1 MLGRFWIRSLVVGA
15 GVLFAAQA
23 IVACNNVL
31 GIEPAE
37 LTDTSQEQLCQWSP
51 PKPGVECTGCD
62 EACVNNRCKLDACLI
77 DPDCR
82 YALFNFRG
90 CVGTA
95 CTDAKG
101 ECACILASN
110 KQAAEVAQCLKGCAV
125 GGGDC
130 NLSAANTLCQGYCS
144 CMQQQ
149 CPTNEPNGG
158 VEGGCLEAC
167 MAGLSAGAPALPFSD
182 KDESIVKMWQT
193 APSPP
198 QVGCLWFHCVAA
210 ETPNDPIHCAHA
222 INRFG
227 ICTNPPVPNPQE
239 GLCNYPQRHSNAPCN
254 QPSQCC
260 SGVCNGQSVCD

>member
-1 MLGRFWIRSLVVGA
+1 MFGRSWSRSILVGGCLLLA
-15 GVLFAAQA
+15 AHAVL
-23 IVACNNVL
+23 ACNSVL

-37 LTDTSQEQLCQWSP
+37 LTDTSQEQLCQWAAP
-51 PKPGVECTGCD
+51 NPGIECTGCD
-62 EACVNNRCKLDACLI
+62 EACVSNRCKLDECLS

-82 YALFNFRG
+82 FSLFNFRG

-101 ECACILASN
+101 ACSCILSAN
-110 KQAAEVAQCLKGCAV
+110 KQASEVASCLKGC
-125 GGGDC
+125 GPNC
-130 NLSAANTLCQGYCS
+130 NPSAANTLCQGYCA
-144 CMQQQ
+144 CMKQQ

-158 VEGGCLEAC
+158 VQGGCLEAC
-167 MAGLSAGAPALPFSD
+167 MAGLPPGAPALPFSD
-182 KDESIVKMWQT
+182 KDAAVATMWQK
-193 APSPP
+193 APSAP

-210 ETPNDPIHCAHA
+210 ETSNDRLHCDHA

-254 QPSQCC
+254 LASQCC
-260 SGVCNGQSVCD
+260 SGVCNDKNVCD